1 MTLNRKDAICGLV
14 FVVIGLLFAVVGRDL
29 ELGSATRMG
38 PGYFPLVLC
47 GLMILIGLVI
57 AVRAIGQPPGEP
69 FGGVPW
75 RAILLILPAI
85 VFFGYAVRG
94 VGLVPAVMTVA
105 LACGFASRK
114 MTVLLA
120 VSLSILLA
128 VFCSAVFV
136 YGLGLPIQLFG
147 PWVRFW

>member
-1 MTLNRKDAICGLV
+1 MTLNRKDLVCGLV
-14 FVVIGLLFAVVGRDL
+14 FVVIGLIFAVVGRDL
-29 ELGSATRMG
+29 EIGTATRMG

-47 GLMILIGLVI
+47 GLMIFIGLVI
-57 AVRAIGQPPGEP
+57 AVRAIGQPAGEP

-75 RAILLILPAI
+75 RAILLILPAT
-85 VFFGYAVRG
+85 VFFGYSVRG

-105 LACGFASRK
+105 LASAFASHK
-114 MTVLLA
+114 MTVPLAIFLA
-120 VSLSILLA
+120 VALA
-128 VFCSAVFV
+128 AFCSAVFV